1 MFNPFIYLLFTF
13 ASINWFLIFTPAF
26 QFASFNW
33 FLIWTCTLSAALIA
47 RHPFVDGFYFGDTLW
62 VSSYALLVLFILT
75 IFLIGYLYTLFNSSV
90 SRYKELPLL
99 FLIIYFGFTTL
110 MLSNDLLVLYLSIE
124 LFSLTFY
131 LITTIHQNYYTTE
144 AGIKYFIFSF
154 LAGAFYL
161 LGCALIYL
169 DYGTINFIHLTE
181 LTERYAL
188 GAVANDAGLMGE
200 GFAAAASYLPNG
212 AFTGYF
218 GFIFIIIS
226 FLFKL
231 SIAPFHFWTP
241 DVYQGAL
248 YPVTAF
254 FTIFPKF
261 VIATFLL
268 KLYLYVLYAP
278 YLNYLFMFCGLLS
291 VFIGSMGALTQYNI
305 KRLFAYSTISN
316 AGFLI
321 ILIAMGTPLS
331 SQYFFFYILTYLI
344 ANLGLF
350 TLLIQLNTSNMLGL
364 KSILGATGE
373 GSDLA
378 SLRSSSTY
386 AILLSLPV
394 LSLAGLPP
402 LVGFIA
408 KYLTIYLTFSS
419 DLIFIAVI
427 LLGFSIL
434 SLFYYLRFVHYI
446 FFYGRADVG
455 GRKAVGKE
463 GSQPDLYQSYVAVL
477 ANIALLFFSFNPSLL
492 FLTSSVFSSLVS

>member
-33 FLIWTCTLSAALIA
+33 FLIWTCALNAALIA
-47 RHPFVDGFYFGDTLW
+47 RHPFVDGFYFGDVLCA
-62 VSSYALLVLFILT
+62 SSYALLVLFILT

-110 MLSNDLLVLYLSIE
+110 MISNDLLVLYLSIE

-144 AGIKYFIFSF
+144 AGIKYFIFNF

-181 LTERYAL
+181 LTERHPAL
-188 GAVANDAGLMGE
+188 EVGIGADSP
-200 GFAAAASYLPNG
+200 FLPNG

-248 YPVTAF
+248 YPITAF

-261 VIATFLL
+261 VIATFLF

-291 VFIGSMGALTQYNI
+291 VFIGAMGALSQYNI

-364 KSILGATGE
+364 KSILGTTGP
-373 GSDLA
+373 
-378 SLRSSSTY
+378 TY

-446 FFYGRADVG
+446 YFYTPRDLIAGESKG
-455 GRKAVGKE
+455 G
-463 GSQPDLYQSYVAVL
+463 SLPDLYQSYVAVL

-492 FLTSSVFSSLVS
+492 FLTASVFSSLVY